1 MGSWPNMADG
11 KLPLSPGLPTTTQGL
26 SRHPGFTCGWQRHT
40 CCEAC
45 AGTGAASVHTSPS
58 VSQLLPSS
66 SSVLPG
72 LGCGQRA
79 PRYILISSQNWVT
92 GSESGIRMAVTRR
105 HFQQPHL
112 TPAQPCW
119 WENLPSAEPPA
130 MGCWEK
136 LLLISLCKES
146 EIFLFMTKWP
156 VWPFPSSV
164 QEDIK
169 IKTIEDE

>member
-1 MGSWPNMADG
+1 MESSPCHLDFLLQPRVWPDTHVVPVG
-11 KLPLSPGLPTTTQGL
+11 DKG
-26 SRHPGFTCGWQRHT
+26 HT
-40 CCEAC
+40 CWEGC

-58 VSQLLPSS
+58 FSQLLSF

-72 LGCGQRA
+72 LGYGQRT
-79 PRYILISSQNWVT
+79 PSYILISSQNWVT
-92 GSESGIRMAVTRR
+92 GSESGIRVTVTCRQ
-105 HFQQPHL
+105 FPCPL
-112 TPAQPCW
+112 CW
-119 WENLPSAEPPA
+119 WENFPSAEPPA

-146 EIFLFMTKWP
+146 KFFLLISKWP

-169 IKTIEDE
+169 INTI